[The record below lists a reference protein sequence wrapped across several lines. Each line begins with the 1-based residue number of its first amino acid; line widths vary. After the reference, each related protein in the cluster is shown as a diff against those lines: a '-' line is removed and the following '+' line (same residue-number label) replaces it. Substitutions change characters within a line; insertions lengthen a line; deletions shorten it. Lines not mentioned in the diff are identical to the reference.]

1 MVNGPL
7 YHRSA
12 AESSQPQK
20 KQEKELKNQKDWEK
34 KEKDAIKKF
43 KVSKCILYIYILG
56 VTLNCRRFDASIG
69 GAWVD
74 SQSHSGIFAG
84 FYDHAILGIW
94 DAQMS
99 DFTENISGYLCNHG
113 YIHTKTQLVGRRQP
127 MTSLPAK
134 PQYKRAPGEYFIH
147 FFVWSLRPKH
157 GTVPRGRSVSFHTRG
172 TIVT

>member
-43 KVSKCILYIYILG
+43 KVSKCILYIYVYIYILG

-69 GAWVD
+69 GAWFD

-134 PQYKRAPGEYFIH
+134 PQCLEDAVSRSPLGEQ
-147 FFVWSLRPKH
+147 SLHK
-157 GTVPRGRSVSFHTRG
+157 
-172 TIVT
+172 